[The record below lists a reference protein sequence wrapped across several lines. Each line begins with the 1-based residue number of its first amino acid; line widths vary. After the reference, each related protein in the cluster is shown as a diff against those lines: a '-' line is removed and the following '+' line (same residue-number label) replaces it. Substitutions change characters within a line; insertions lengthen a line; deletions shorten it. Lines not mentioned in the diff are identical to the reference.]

1 MAGFQQV
8 KVNRELIFTG
18 TGNNQ
23 QNVTGNMMMEKVYFH
38 DHFIADADESDWV
51 EEDTNGCTTSHSAA
65 NGGAT
70 LLTLGATNDD
80 CGEFSHTAQ
89 WSAAKN
95 CVMEARVH
103 TDIIT
108 DIGLNIGWVDAD
120 MSTNDQ
126 ICFEITAA
134 AATLVNARVTD
145 GAAFVFDTDGSVDV
159 WYCAASKA
167 DTEGTPAVFSGST
180 YGATT
185 APVASTFA
193 TFRVALDTD
202 GDATFFYNGSPV
214 GYLPAC
220 TTAASLLTPYVAVIS
235 RTTEAKVVTVD
246 RITCWQDE

>member
-1 MAGFQQV
+1 MGQQV
-8 KVNRELIFTG
+8 RVFRDLEFLG
-18 TGNNQ
+18 SAAHTGN
-23 QNVTGNMMMEKVYFH
+23 VKGNMMMEKVYFH

-80 CGEFSHTAQ
+80 VGEFSHTAQ

-95 CVMEARVH
+95 CIMEARVH

-108 DIGLNIGWVDAD
+108 DIGLNVGWVDAD
-120 MSTNDQ
+120 MSTDNNM
-126 ICFEITAA
+126 CFEITAA

-159 WYCAASKA
+159 WYCAAVKA
-167 DTEGTPAVFSGST
+167 DTEGTPATFGGGT

-193 TFRVALDTD
+193 TFRVALDTL
-202 GDATFFYNGSPV
+202 GNATFYYNGEAV
-214 GYLPAC
+214 GYLPTC
-220 TTAASLLTPYVAVIS
+220 ITTSSLLTPYVAVIS

-246 RITCWQDE
+246 RITMWQDE